1 MLEALREAGWQN
13 YSLFAR
19 LDGLIV
25 GYVETDDFDAALAA
39 MQRTS
44 VNERWQAEMAP
55 FFEVQAAPDQGLE
68 QLAEIFHLA

>member
-1 MLEALREAGWQN
+1 
-13 YSLFAR
+13 
-19 LDGLIV
+19 
-25 GYVETDDFDAALAA
+25 

-44 VNERWQAEMAP
+44 DNERWQAEMAP